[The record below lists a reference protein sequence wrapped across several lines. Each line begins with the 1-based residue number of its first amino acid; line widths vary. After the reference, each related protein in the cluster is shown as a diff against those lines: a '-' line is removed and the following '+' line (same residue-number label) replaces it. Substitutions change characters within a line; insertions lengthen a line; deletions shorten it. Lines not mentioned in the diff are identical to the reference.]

1 MGICESKQEPPNSFK
16 TTEEKEMIMENHI
29 TLPIYLINKAMKS
42 VCKIIIKNNP
52 QNILGT
58 GFFMKISDSQ
68 KYLIT
73 NYHIISEDMVNK
85 EIEIELYNQEKMK
98 LNFNNRDVKYFPK
111 PKDIT
116 MIEIKNEDSIFYKIK
131 FLDYDLNYI
140 KGYMIYENAN
150 VFSIQYPNG
159 RNEEYAT
166 GKIIKIN
173 GFEFDHLIP
182 TNEGSSGSPI
192 ILFTKDK
199 NSIQVI
205 GIHKETKDINKGTFI
220 GEIFSTENNDI
231 NININNTF
239 NNNYIF
245 AEIKIKDEDIN
256 REIRIINSYEE
267 EQRRV
272 NRKELKEEYMNEE
285 EIKFCKIRINDKPIQ
300 FNYYYKFPN
309 KGKYIIKYSFNNYLT
324 KTNYMFYECSS
335 LINIDLSKFN
345 TQDVTNMYSMFFG
358 CSSLT
363 NINLSNINT
372 QKVTNM
378 DRMFLNC
385 SSLTNIDLSN
395 FNTQNVTDMS
405 CMFNGC
411 TSLKIIN
418 LSNFN
423 TQNVINMS
431 GMFSDC
437 SALTKINLSNF
448 NTQNVTD
455 VSDMFYGCSSL
466 TNIDLSNFNT
476 QKIIDM
482 RYMFNGCSSL
492 TNLNLSN
499 FNSQNVTDM
508 DYMFLGCLSLK
519 KEKIISEDNKIF
531 NQFLKDNN

>member
-1 MGICESKQEPPNSFK
+1 MGICESKQAPTNSFK
-16 TTEEKEMIMENHI
+16 PTEEKEMLMENHI
-29 TLPIYLINKAMKS
+29 ALPINLVGKALKS

-85 EIEIELYNQEKMK
+85 EIEIEFYNQEKMK

-140 KGYMIYENAN
+140 KGYMLYENAN

-159 RNEEYAT
+159 GNAEYAI
-166 GKIIKIN
+166 GKIININ

-272 NRKELKEEYMNEE
+272 NRKE
-285 EIKFCKIRINDKPIQ
+285 
-300 FNYYYKFPN
+300 
-309 KGKYIIKYSFNNYLT
+309 
-324 KTNYMFYECSS
+324 
-335 LINIDLSKFN
+335 
-345 TQDVTNMYSMFFG
+345 
-358 CSSLT
+358 
-363 NINLSNINT
+363 
-372 QKVTNM
+372 
-378 DRMFLNC
+378 
-385 SSLTNIDLSN
+385 
-395 FNTQNVTDMS
+395 
-405 CMFNGC
+405 
-411 TSLKIIN
+411 
-418 LSNFN
+418 
-423 TQNVINMS
+423 
-431 GMFSDC
+431 
-437 SALTKINLSNF
+437 
-448 NTQNVTD
+448 
-455 VSDMFYGCSSL
+455 
-466 TNIDLSNFNT
+466 
-476 QKIIDM
+476 
-482 RYMFNGCSSL
+482 
-492 TNLNLSN
+492 
-499 FNSQNVTDM
+499 
-508 DYMFLGCLSLK
+508 
-519 KEKIISEDNKIF
+519 
-531 NQFLKDNN
+531 

>member
-1 MGICESKQEPPNSFK
+1 MGICESKIEQPNSYK
-16 TTEEKEMIMENHI
+16 PTKVKEGIDNQI

-42 VCKIIIKNNP
+42 VCKIIIKDKP
-52 QNILGT
+52 KNILGT
-58 GFFMKISDSQ
+58 GFFMKISDSK

-73 NYHIISEDMVNK
+73 NYHTISEDMINK
-85 EIEIELYNQEKMK
+85 DIEIELYNQEKMK
-98 LNFNNRDVKYFPK
+98 LNFNNRDIKHFPK

-116 MIEIKNEDSIFYKIK
+116 MIEIKNDDSIFNKIK
-131 FLDYDLNYI
+131 FLDYDLNYK
-140 KGYMIYENAN
+140 KGYMRYENAN

-159 RNEEYAT
+159 GNAEYAI
-166 GKIIKIN
+166 GKIININ
-173 GFEFDHLIP
+173 GFEFTHLIP

-192 ILFTKDK
+192 ILFNKDN

-205 GIHKETKDINKGTFI
+205 GIHKETKNTNIGTFI
-220 GEIFSTENNDI
+220 GEIFNNENS
-231 NININNTF
+231 NINNNMNTIS
-239 NNNYIF
+239 NNNYIL
-245 AEIKIKDEDIN
+245 ADINIKDEDIN

-272 NRKELKEEYMNEE
+272 NRKELKKEYMNEE
-285 EIKFCKIRINDKPIQ
+285 EIKMCKISINDKQIQ
-300 FNYYYKFPN
+300 FNYFYKFPN
-309 KGKYIIKYSFNNYLT
+309 KGKHTIKYSFNNILT

-335 LINIDLSKFN
+335 LTNINLSNFK
-345 TQDVTNMYSMFFG
+345 TQNVTNMYSMFFG

-363 NINLSNINT
+363 DINLSNINT

-385 SSLTNIDLSN
+385 SSLTNLNMSN
-395 FNTQNVTDMS
+395 FDTQNVTDMS

-411 TSLKIIN
+411 SSLTNIN

-423 TQNVINMS
+423 TQNVTNMS

-437 SALTKINLSNF
+437 SGLTKINLSNF

-455 VSDMFYGCSSL
+455 VSDMFYGCTSL

-476 QKIIDM
+476 QKITDM

-492 TNLNLSN
+492 INLNLSN
-499 FNSQNVTDM
+499 FNTQNVTDM
-508 DYMFLGCLSLK
+508 DYMFLGCSSLK
-519 KEKIISEDNKIF
+519 KEKIIAKDNKIF
-531 NQFLKDNN
+531 NQFLKDNH